1 MRIYETRDYRDMSR
15 KAANVISAQMILKP
29 DCVLGLATGST
40 PIGVYE
46 QLVDWYQKGDLDFSQ
61 VKTVNLDEYRGL
73 APDRE
78 QSYHYFMDR
87 HLFSRVNIN
96 RSHIHIPDG
105 MNEDWQEEC
114 GRYEQMI
121 EELGGIDL
129 QILGLGHNGHIGF
142 NEPDSQFA
150 PLTRRVDLTES
161 TIEANRRFFSEGESV
176 PRQAYTMGIKAI
188 MSARKILLLVS
199 GADKADI
206 LKKVMEGPITPQ
218 VPASILQLH
227 PDVTVIADREALGKL

>member
-1 MRIYETRDYRDMSR
+1 MWSWKRTRQRMRSCFE
-15 KAANVISAQMILKP
+15 
-29 DCVLGLATGST
+29 
-40 PIGVYE
+40 
-46 QLVDWYQKGDLDFSQ
+46 GDLDFSQ

-87 HLFSRVNIN
+87 HLFSKVNIN

-161 TIEANRRFFSEGESV
+161 TIE
-176 PRQAYTMGIKAI
+176 
-188 MSARKILLLVS
+188 
-199 GADKADI
+199 
-206 LKKVMEGPITPQ
+206 
-218 VPASILQLH
+218 
-227 PDVTVIADREALGKL
+227 DVTVIADREALGKL

>member
-29 DCVLGLATGST
+29 DH
-40 PIGVYE
+40 
-46 QLVDWYQKGDLDFSQ
+46 
-61 VKTVNLDEYRGL
+61 
-73 APDRE
+73 E

-161 TIEANRRFFSEGESV
+161 TIE
-176 PRQAYTMGIKAI
+176 
-188 MSARKILLLVS
+188 
-199 GADKADI
+199 
-206 LKKVMEGPITPQ
+206 
-218 VPASILQLH
+218 
-227 PDVTVIADREALGKL
+227 DVTVIADREALGKL

>member
-1 MRIYETRDYRDMSR
+1 M
-15 KAANVISAQMILKP
+15 
-29 DCVLGLATGST
+29 
-40 PIGVYE
+40 
-46 QLVDWYQKGDLDFSQ
+46 
-61 VKTVNLDEYRGL
+61 NLDEYRGL

-161 TIEANRRFFSEGESV
+161 TIE
-176 PRQAYTMGIKAI
+176 
-188 MSARKILLLVS
+188 
-199 GADKADI
+199 
-206 LKKVMEGPITPQ
+206 
-218 VPASILQLH
+218 
-227 PDVTVIADREALGKL
+227 DVTVIADREALGKL